1 MQSATP
7 MKTDNVS
14 ATACITFI
22 DDTNDQADFEY
33 FDQEEHAKQGVEEVE
48 EVPKKNKTSPPS
60 TSDILLT
67 HSKQIQAFVGPSCL
81 YLVMK
86 GMKLK
91 GSEVTT
97 IKFLPAVPR
106 FAIPIYLSTRPNVKK
121 IITDYGPIACTWPEF
136 AAVRSNLSSFV
147 VRSGTNFFYI
157 CDIIML

>member
-1 MQSATP
+1 
-7 MKTDNVS
+7 MKTDDVCSIS
-14 ATACITFI
+14 ATASITII
-22 DDTNDQADFEY
+22 DDTNDQPDFEF
-33 FDQEEHAKQGVEEVE
+33 FDEEEHTKQGVEEVE
-48 EVPKKNKTSPPS
+48 QVPKKCKTSPPS
-60 TSDILLT
+60 TSNILVM

-91 GSEVTT
+91 GSEVAT
-97 IKFLPAVPR
+97 IKFMPAVPR

-147 VRSGTNFFYI
+147 VRSGTNFFDI
-157 CDIIML
+157 CDFITL